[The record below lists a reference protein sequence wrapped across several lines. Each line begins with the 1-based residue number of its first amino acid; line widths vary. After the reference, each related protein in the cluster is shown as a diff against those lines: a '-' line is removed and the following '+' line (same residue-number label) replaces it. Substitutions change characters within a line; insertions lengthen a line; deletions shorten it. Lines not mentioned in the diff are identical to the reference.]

1 MSTRPPALRIALYE
15 AGRACYLCPMTDYVP
30 AGSAGAADDDAASA
44 VTERAHADQVSLVRF
59 LYADHGG
66 IIRGK
71 AASAASCR
79 AGCGP
84 GSGTRSR

>member
-1 MSTRPPALRIALYE
+1 MSTSLPALRIALYV

-30 AGSAGAADDDAASA
+30 LGSAGAADDDAASA

-71 AASAASCR
+71 AASAAMLPGR
-79 AGCGP
+79 LRP